1 MRMRHKAL
9 CLILLFALAL
19 VCAFYALTPLIH
31 RAHMNEA
38 VAENTDKFYEMTTEV
53 FKESAQSNELPY
65 MDLLLDMQNYN
76 AMLCATAQEG
86 LSSKESYEVPAFSLM
101 EYGLDDETFGVIN
114 IPKLNVELP
123 IFLGANEANMAKG
136 AAILSHTSIPLGSA
150 DTNSVI
156 AGHRGWYGY
165 KFFSDIEL
173 LELDDEVRITN
184 LWQTMYYKVVD
195 IQIVSPDDVDAIH
208 IKPGR
213 ELITLLTCHPPNTGG
228 RYRYLVFCERI

>member
-1 MRMRHKAL
+1 MRMRHKVL

-19 VCAFYALTPLIH
+19 VCAFYALTPMVY
-31 RAHMNEA
+31 RAHMNES
-38 VAENTDKFYEMTTEV
+38 VAKNTDKFYETTTEV
-53 FKESAQSNELPY
+53 FEEAVQSNELPY

-76 AMLCATAQEG
+76 AMLCATGQEG
-86 LSSKESYEVPAFSLM
+86 LSSKESYEIPAFSLM

-136 AAILSHTSIPLGSA
+136 AAILSHTSIPLGSS

-208 IKPGR
+208 IQPGR

-228 RYRYLVFCERI
+228 RYRYLVFCERT